1 MNENVDHARRGLFA
15 SGSPA
20 LSILR
25 AVLLTFLAYAVTGV
39 VAGIVWE
46 AIWTPPGQV
55 IAKHQVF
62 FDSYASLRGVFTG
75 TGWYVL
81 VGGVASALVSLL
93 VCLRTRRRG
102 LLTLGLV
109 IVGSAVGA
117 AVMLKV
123 GTHLGPADPAS
134 IAAHTVKRTTVPG
147 ELTVEGKT
155 VLGVKSPYLV
165 WPMTSLMVLS
175 LVFFALPVSPEE
187 LERVRPYPADPRE
200 ADVPGARHG

>member
-1 MNENVDHARRGLFA
+1 M
-15 SGSPA
+15 
-20 LSILR
+20 
-25 AVLLTFLAYAVTGV
+25 
-39 VAGIVWE
+39 AGIVWE
-46 AIWTPPGQV
+46 AVWTPPGQV

-75 TGWYVL
+75 TGWYVV
-81 VGGVASALVSLL
+81 VGGLASALVSLL
-93 VCLRTRRRG
+93 VCLLTRRRG
-102 LLTLGLV
+102 LLTLALV

-134 IAAHTVKRTTVPG
+134 IAAHTVKRTTVDG

-175 LVFFALPVSPEE
+175 LVFFAVPVSPVE
-187 LERVRPYPADPRE
+187 LERLRPYPADPRE